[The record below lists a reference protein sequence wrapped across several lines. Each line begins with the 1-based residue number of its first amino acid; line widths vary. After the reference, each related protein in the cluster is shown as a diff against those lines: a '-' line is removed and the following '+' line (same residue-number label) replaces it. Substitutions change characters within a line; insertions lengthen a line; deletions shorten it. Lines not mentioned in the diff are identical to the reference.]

1 MCSSEP
7 KAESAKLGRLVTS
20 SFSLSVSRPLLGLFL
35 SFLAV
40 LFGLATGILIKK
52 TAVDVG
58 IVTTLF
64 YRFLFSIPLLCIYA
78 LYVRGGQ
85 FLQINQTKT
94 LALRIIFGGSGII
107 FWFLSIR
114 NMPFGQA
121 TALFQSAVIFV
132 TIFSPLML
140 GERIGIYRWSAVI
153 AGLSGVF
160 IVTDPFAGALSL
172 YALFGVCAAMSGAA
186 LSIVLRRLG
195 RGDAPASVAL
205 WYNGSGAIVA
215 GFVVFIMP
223 DLLDPVGGQLLY
235 DLILL
240 GVIGSALQI
249 CFTSAYRYSDAV
261 VVSSIRYLQIPL
273 SGMAGYLMFAEVM
286 NVTQIVGVIIIISSC
301 LVIAWREF
309 VRNRE
314 TTIAPE

>member
-1 MCSSEP
+1 MTD
-7 KAESAKLGRLVTS
+7 KADDFIEKLGLLVTPS
-20 SFSLSVSRPLLGLFL
+20 ISLSVSRPLLGLFL

-40 LFGLATGILIKK
+40 LLGLATGILIKK
-52 TAVDVG
+52 TGTDIG

-64 YRFLFSIPLLCIYA
+64 YRFLFSIPLLCAYA
-78 LYVRGGQ
+78 LYMRGRQ

-132 TIFSPLML
+132 TIFSPLLL
-140 GERIGIYRWSAVI
+140 GEKIGIYRWSAVI
-153 AGLSGVF
+153 AGLFGVF
-160 IVTDPFAGALSL
+160 IVTDPFSGDIS
-172 YALFGVCAAMSGAA
+172 YYTLFGVCAAMSGAA

-195 RGDAPASVAL
+195 KGDAPASIAL
-205 WYNGSGAIVA
+205 WYNGSGTIVA
-215 GFVVFIMP
+215 GLIVIVMP
-223 DLLDPVGGQLLY
+223 DLLDPVGGELLF

-261 VVSSIRYLQIPL
+261 VVSSMRYLQIPL
-273 SGMAGYLMFAEVM
+273 SGMAGFLMFAEVM
-286 NVTQIVGVIIIISSC
+286 SFTQILGVVIIISSC

-309 VRNRE
+309 IRNRE
-314 TTIAPE
+314 ATFAPE

>member
-1 MCSSEP
+1 MTD
-7 KAESAKLGRLVTS
+7 KADDFIEKLEFLVTPS
-20 SFSLSVSRPLLGLFL
+20 ISLSVSRPFLGLFL

-40 LFGLATGILIKK
+40 LLGLATGILIKK
-52 TAVDVG
+52 TGTDIG

-64 YRFLFSIPLLCIYA
+64 YRFLFSIPLLCAYA
-78 LYVRGGQ
+78 LYMRGRQ

-132 TIFSPLML
+132 TIFSPLLL
-140 GERIGIYRWSAVI
+140 GEKIGIYRWSAVI
-153 AGLSGVF
+153 AGLFGVF
-160 IVTDPFAGALSL
+160 IVTDPFSGNIS
-172 YALFGVCAAMSGAA
+172 YYTLFGVCAAMSGAA

-195 RGDAPASVAL
+195 KGDAPASIAL
-205 WYNGSGAIVA
+205 WYNGSGTIVA
-215 GFVVFIMP
+215 GLVVIYMP
-223 DLLDPVGGQLLY
+223 SLLDPVGGELLF

-261 VVSSIRYLQIPL
+261 VVSSMRYLQIPL
-273 SGMAGYLMFAEVM
+273 SGMAGFLMFAEVM
-286 NVTQIVGVIIIISSC
+286 SFTQILGVVIIISSC

-309 VRNRE
+309 IRNRE
-314 TTIAPE
+314 ATLAPE

>member
-1 MCSSEP
+1 MTD
-7 KAESAKLGRLVTS
+7 KADDFIEKLEFLVTPS
-20 SFSLSVSRPLLGLFL
+20 ISLSVSRPFLGLFL

-40 LFGLATGILIKK
+40 LLGLATGILIKK
-52 TAVDVG
+52 TGTDIG

-64 YRFLFSIPLLCIYA
+64 YRFLFSIPLLCAYA
-78 LYVRGGQ
+78 LYMRGRQ

-132 TIFSPLML
+132 TIFSPLLL
-140 GERIGIYRWSAVI
+140 GEKIGIYRWSAVI
-153 AGLSGVF
+153 AGLFGVF
-160 IVTDPFAGALSL
+160 IVTDPFSGDIS
-172 YALFGVCAAMSGAA
+172 YYTLFGVCAAMSGAA

-195 RGDAPASVAL
+195 KGDAPASIAL
-205 WYNGSGAIVA
+205 WYNGSGTIVA
-215 GFVVFIMP
+215 GLVVIFMP
-223 DLLDPVGGQLLY
+223 SLLDPVGGELLF

-261 VVSSIRYLQIPL
+261 VVSSMRYLQIPL
-273 SGMAGYLMFAEVM
+273 SGMAGFLMFAEVM
-286 NVTQIVGVIIIISSC
+286 SFTQILGVVIIISSC

-309 VRNRE
+309 IRNRE
-314 TTIAPE
+314 ATFAPE

>member
-1 MCSSEP
+1 MTD
-7 KAESAKLGRLVTS
+7 KADDFTEKLEFLVTPS
-20 SFSLSVSRPLLGLFL
+20 ISLSVSRPFLGLFL

-40 LFGLATGILIKK
+40 LLGLATGILIKK
-52 TAVDVG
+52 TGTDIG

-64 YRFLFSIPLLCIYA
+64 YRFLFSIPLLCAYA
-78 LYVRGGQ
+78 LYMRGRQ

-132 TIFSPLML
+132 TIFSPLLL
-140 GERIGIYRWSAVI
+140 GEKIGIYRWSAVI
-153 AGLSGVF
+153 AGLFGVF
-160 IVTDPFAGALSL
+160 IVTDPFSGNIS
-172 YALFGVCAAMSGAA
+172 YYTLFGVCAAMSGAA

-195 RGDAPASVAL
+195 KGDAPASIAL
-205 WYNGSGAIVA
+205 WYNGSGTIVA
-215 GFVVFIMP
+215 GLVVIFMP
-223 DLLDPVGGQLLY
+223 SLLDPVGGELLF

-261 VVSSIRYLQIPL
+261 VVSSMRYLQIPL
-273 SGMAGYLMFAEVM
+273 SGMAGFLMFAEVM
-286 NVTQIVGVIIIISSC
+286 SFTQILGVVIIISSC

-309 VRNRE
+309 IHNRE
-314 TTIAPE
+314 ATLAPE

>member
-1 MCSSEP
+1 MTD
-7 KAESAKLGRLVTS
+7 KADDFIEKLEFLVTPS
-20 SFSLSVSRPLLGLFL
+20 ISLSVSRPFLGLFL

-40 LFGLATGILIKK
+40 LLGLATGILIKK
-52 TAVDVG
+52 MGTDIG
-58 IVTTLF
+58 ILTTLF
-64 YRFLFSIPLLCIYA
+64 YRFLFSIPLLCAYA
-78 LYVRGGQ
+78 LYMRGRQ

-132 TIFSPLML
+132 TIFSPLLL
-140 GERIGIYRWSAVI
+140 GEKIGIYRWSAVI
-153 AGLSGVF
+153 AGLFGVF
-160 IVTDPFAGALSL
+160 IVSDPFSGDIS
-172 YALFGVCAAMSGAA
+172 YYTLFGVCAAMSGAA

-195 RGDAPASVAL
+195 KGDAPASIAL
-205 WYNGSGAIVA
+205 WYNGSGTIVA
-215 GFVVFIMP
+215 GLVVIFMP
-223 DLLDPVGGQLLY
+223 SLLDPVGGELLF

-261 VVSSIRYLQIPL
+261 VVSSMRYLQIPL
-273 SGMAGYLMFAEVM
+273 SGMAGFLMFAEVM
-286 NVTQIVGVIIIISSC
+286 SFTQILGVVIIISSC

-309 VRNRE
+309 IRNRE
-314 TTIAPE
+314 ATLAPE

>member
-1 MCSSEP
+1 MTD
-7 KAESAKLGRLVTS
+7 KADDFIEKLEFLVTPS
-20 SFSLSVSRPLLGLFL
+20 ISLSVSRPFLGLFL

-40 LFGLATGILIKK
+40 LLGLATGILIKK
-52 TAVDVG
+52 TGTDIG

-64 YRFLFSIPLLCIYA
+64 YRFLFSIPLLCAYA
-78 LYVRGGQ
+78 LYMRGRQ

-132 TIFSPLML
+132 TIFSPLLL
-140 GERIGIYRWSAVI
+140 GEKIGIYRWSAVI
-153 AGLSGVF
+153 AGLFGVF
-160 IVTDPFAGALSL
+160 IVSDPFSGDIS
-172 YALFGVCAAMSGAA
+172 YYTLFGVCAAMSGAA

-195 RGDAPASVAL
+195 KGDAPASIAL
-205 WYNGSGAIVA
+205 WYNGSGTIVA
-215 GFVVFIMP
+215 GLVVIFMP
-223 DLLDPVGGQLLY
+223 SLLDPVGGELLF

-249 CFTSAYRYSDAV
+249 CFTTAYRYSDAV
-261 VVSSIRYLQIPL
+261 VVSSMRYLQIPL
-273 SGMAGYLMFAEVM
+273 SGMAGFLMFAEVM
-286 NVTQIVGVIIIISSC
+286 SFTQILGVVIIISSC

-309 VRNRE
+309 IRNRE
-314 TTIAPE
+314 ATLAPE

>member
-1 MCSSEP
+1 MTD
-7 KAESAKLGRLVTS
+7 KADDFIEKLEFLVTPS
-20 SFSLSVSRPLLGLFL
+20 ISLSVSRPFLGLFL

-40 LFGLATGILIKK
+40 LLGLATGILIKK
-52 TAVDVG
+52 TGTDIG

-64 YRFLFSIPLLCIYA
+64 YRFLFSIPLLCAYA
-78 LYVRGGQ
+78 LYMRGRQ

-132 TIFSPLML
+132 TIFSPLLL
-140 GERIGIYRWSAVI
+140 GEKIGIYRWSAVI
-153 AGLSGVF
+153 AGLFGVF
-160 IVTDPFAGALSL
+160 IVSDPFSGDIS
-172 YALFGVCAAMSGAA
+172 YYTLFGVCAAMSGAA

-195 RGDAPASVAL
+195 KGDAPASIAL
-205 WYNGSGAIVA
+205 WYNGSGTIVA
-215 GFVVFIMP
+215 GLVVIFMP
-223 DLLDPVGGQLLY
+223 SLLDPVGGELLF

-261 VVSSIRYLQIPL
+261 VVSSMRYLQIPL
-273 SGMAGYLMFAEVM
+273 SGMAGFLMFAEVM
-286 NVTQIVGVIIIISSC
+286 SFTQILGVVIIISSC

-314 TTIAPE
+314 ATFAPE

>member
-1 MCSSEP
+1 MTD
-7 KAESAKLGRLVTS
+7 KADDFIEKLGFPVAPS
-20 SFSLSVSRPLLGLFL
+20 ISLSVSRPFLGLFL

-40 LFGLATGILIKK
+40 LLGLATGILIKK
-52 TAVDVG
+52 MGTDIG

-64 YRFLFSIPLLCIYA
+64 YRFLFSIPLLCAYA
-78 LYVRGGQ
+78 LYMRGRQ

-132 TIFSPLML
+132 TIFSPLLL
-140 GERIGIYRWSAVI
+140 GEKIGIYRWSAVI
-153 AGLSGVF
+153 AGLFGVF
-160 IVTDPFAGALSL
+160 IVTDPFSGDIS
-172 YALFGVCAAMSGAA
+172 YYTLFGVCAAMSGAA

-195 RGDAPASVAL
+195 KGDAPASIAL
-205 WYNGSGAIVA
+205 WYNGSGTIVA
-215 GFVVFIMP
+215 GLIVIVMP
-223 DLLDPVGGQLLY
+223 DLLDPVGGELLF

-261 VVSSIRYLQIPL
+261 VVSSMRYLQIPL
-273 SGMAGYLMFAEVM
+273 SGMAGFLMFAEVM
-286 NVTQIVGVIIIISSC
+286 SFTQILGVVIIISSC

-309 VRNRE
+309 IRNRE
-314 TTIAPE
+314 AILAPE

>member
-1 MCSSEP
+1 MTD
-7 KAESAKLGRLVTS
+7 KADDFIEKLEFLVTPS
-20 SFSLSVSRPLLGLFL
+20 ISLSVSRPFLGLFL

-40 LFGLATGILIKK
+40 LLGLATGILIKK
-52 TAVDVG
+52 TGTDIG

-64 YRFLFSIPLLCIYA
+64 YRFLFSIPLLCAYA
-78 LYVRGGQ
+78 LYMRGRQ

-132 TIFSPLML
+132 TIFSPLLL
-140 GERIGIYRWSAVI
+140 GEKIGIYRWSAVI
-153 AGLSGVF
+153 AGLFGVF
-160 IVTDPFAGALSL
+160 IVSDPFSGDIS
-172 YALFGVCAAMSGAA
+172 YYTLFGVCAAMSGAA

-195 RGDAPASVAL
+195 KGDAPASIAL
-205 WYNGSGAIVA
+205 WYNGSGTIVA
-215 GFVVFIMP
+215 GLVVIFMP
-223 DLLDPVGGQLLY
+223 SLLDPVGGGLLF

-240 GVIGSALQI
+240 WVIGSALQI

-261 VVSSIRYLQIPL
+261 VVSSMRYLQIPL
-273 SGMAGYLMFAEVM
+273 SGMAGFLMFAEVM
-286 NVTQIVGVIIIISSC
+286 SFTQILGVVIIISSC

-309 VRNRE
+309 IRNRE
-314 TTIAPE
+314 ATLAPE

>member
-1 MCSSEP
+1 MTD
-7 KAESAKLGRLVTS
+7 KADDFIEKLEFLVTPS
-20 SFSLSVSRPLLGLFL
+20 ISLSVSRPFLGLFL

-40 LFGLATGILIKK
+40 LLGLATGILIKK
-52 TAVDVG
+52 TGTDIG

-64 YRFLFSIPLLCIYA
+64 YRFLFSIPLLCAYA
-78 LYVRGGQ
+78 LYMRGRQ

-132 TIFSPLML
+132 TIFSPLLL
-140 GERIGIYRWSAVI
+140 GEKIGIYRWSAVI
-153 AGLSGVF
+153 AGLFGVF
-160 IVTDPFAGALSL
+160 IVSDPFSGDIS
-172 YALFGVCAAMSGAA
+172 YYTLFGVCAAMSGAA

-195 RGDAPASVAL
+195 KGDAPASIAL
-205 WYNGSGAIVA
+205 WYNGSGTIVA
-215 GFVVFIMP
+215 GLVVIFMP
-223 DLLDPVGGQLLY
+223 SLLDPVGGELLF

-261 VVSSIRYLQIPL
+261 VVSSMRYLQIPL
-273 SGMAGYLMFAEVM
+273 SGMAGFLMFAEVM
-286 NVTQIVGVIIIISSC
+286 SFTQILGVVIIISSC

-309 VRNRE
+309 IPNRE
-314 TTIAPE
+314 ATLAPE

>member
-1 MCSSEP
+1 MTD
-7 KAESAKLGRLVTS
+7 KADDFIEKLEFLVTPS
-20 SFSLSVSRPLLGLFL
+20 ISLSVSRPFLGLFL

-40 LFGLATGILIKK
+40 LLGLATGILIKK
-52 TAVDVG
+52 TGTDIG

-64 YRFLFSIPLLCIYA
+64 YRFLFSIPLLCAYA
-78 LYVRGGQ
+78 LYMRGRQ

-132 TIFSPLML
+132 TIFSPLLL
-140 GERIGIYRWSAVI
+140 GEKIGIYRWSAVI
-153 AGLSGVF
+153 AGLFGVF
-160 IVTDPFAGALSL
+160 IVSDPFSGDISF
-172 YALFGVCAAMSGAA
+172 YTLFGVCAAMSGAA

-195 RGDAPASVAL
+195 KGDAPASIAL
-205 WYNGSGAIVA
+205 WYNGSGTIVA
-215 GFVVFIMP
+215 GLVVIFMP
-223 DLLDPVGGQLLY
+223 SLLDPVGGELLF

-261 VVSSIRYLQIPL
+261 VVSSMRYLQIPL
-273 SGMAGYLMFAEVM
+273 SGMAGFLMFAEVM
-286 NVTQIVGVIIIISSC
+286 SFTQILGVVIIISSC

-309 VRNRE
+309 IRNRE
-314 TTIAPE
+314 ATLAPE

>member
-1 MCSSEP
+1 MTD
-7 KAESAKLGRLVTS
+7 KADDFIEKLEFLVTPS
-20 SFSLSVSRPLLGLFL
+20 ISLSVSRPFLGLFL

-40 LFGLATGILIKK
+40 LLGLATGILIKK
-52 TAVDVG
+52 TGTDIG

-64 YRFLFSIPLLCIYA
+64 YRFLFSIPLLCAYA
-78 LYVRGGQ
+78 LYMRGRQ

-132 TIFSPLML
+132 TIFSPLLL
-140 GERIGIYRWSAVI
+140 GEKIGIYRWSAVI
-153 AGLSGVF
+153 AGLFGVF
-160 IVTDPFAGALSL
+160 IVSDPFSGDIS
-172 YALFGVCAAMSGAA
+172 YYTLFGVCAAMSGAA

-195 RGDAPASVAL
+195 KGDAPASIAL
-205 WYNGSGAIVA
+205 WYNGSGTIVA
-215 GFVVFIMP
+215 GLVVIFMP
-223 DLLDPVGGQLLY
+223 SLLDPVGGELLF

-261 VVSSIRYLQIPL
+261 VVSSMRYLQIPL
-273 SGMAGYLMFAEVM
+273 SGMAGFLMFAEVM
-286 NVTQIVGVIIIISSC
+286 SFTQILGVVIIISSC

-309 VRNRE
+309 IRNRE
-314 TTIAPE
+314 ATFAPE

>member
-1 MCSSEP
+1 M
-7 KAESAKLGRLVTS
+7 TS
-20 SFSLSVSRPLLGLFL
+20 SISLPVPRPFLGLLL

-40 LFGLATGILIKK
+40 LLGLATGILIKK
-52 TAVDVG
+52 TATDVG
-58 IVTTLF
+58 MITTLF
-64 YRFLFSIPLLCIYA
+64 YRFLFSIPLLCAYA
-78 LYVRGGQ
+78 LYMRGGQ

-153 AGLSGVF
+153 VGLFGVF
-160 IVTDPFAGALSL
+160 IVTDPFAGELSF
-172 YALFGVCAAMSGAA
+172 YVLFGVCAAMSGAV

-205 WYNGSGAIVA
+205 WYNGSGTIVT
-215 GFVVFIMP
+215 GFVVIIMP

-261 VVSSIRYLQIPL
+261 VVSSMRYLQIPF
-273 SGMAGYLMFAEVM
+273 SGIAGYLMFAEVM
-286 NVTQIVGVIIIISSC
+286 TVTQILGVITIISSC

-314 TTIAPE
+314 TTIASE

>member
-1 MCSSEP
+1 MTD
-7 KAESAKLGRLVTS
+7 KADDFIEKLGFPVAPS
-20 SFSLSVSRPLLGLFL
+20 ISLSVSRPFLGLFL

-40 LFGLATGILIKK
+40 LLGLATGILIKK
-52 TAVDVG
+52 MGTDIG

-64 YRFLFSIPLLCIYA
+64 YRFLFSIPLLCAYA
-78 LYVRGGQ
+78 LYMRGRQ

-132 TIFSPLML
+132 TIFSPLLL
-140 GERIGIYRWSAVI
+140 GEKIGIYRWSAVI
-153 AGLSGVF
+153 AGLFGVF
-160 IVTDPFAGALSL
+160 IVTDPFSGDIS
-172 YALFGVCAAMSGAA
+172 YYTLFGVCAAMSGAA

-195 RGDAPASVAL
+195 KGDAPASIAL
-205 WYNGSGAIVA
+205 WYNGSGTIVA
-215 GFVVFIMP
+215 GLIVIVMP
-223 DLLDPVGGQLLY
+223 DLLDPVGGELLF

-240 GVIGSALQI
+240 GVIGAALQI

-261 VVSSIRYLQIPL
+261 VVSSTRYLQIPL
-273 SGMAGYLMFAEVM
+273 SGMAGFLMFAEVM
-286 NVTQIVGVIIIISSC
+286 NFTQILGVIIIISSC

-314 TTIAPE
+314 ATLAPE

>member
-1 MCSSEP
+1 VTD
-7 KAESAKLGRLVTS
+7 KADDFIEKLEFLVTPS
-20 SFSLSVSRPLLGLFL
+20 ISLSVSRPFLGLFL

-40 LFGLATGILIKK
+40 LLGLATGILIKK
-52 TAVDVG
+52 TGTDIG
-58 IVTTLF
+58 IITTLF
-64 YRFLFSIPLLCIYA
+64 YRFLFSIPLLCAYA
-78 LYVRGGQ
+78 LYMRGRQ

-132 TIFSPLML
+132 TIFSPLLL
-140 GERIGIYRWSAVI
+140 GEKIGIYRWSAVI
-153 AGLSGVF
+153 AGLFGVF
-160 IVTDPFAGALSL
+160 IVSDPFSGDIS
-172 YALFGVCAAMSGAA
+172 YYTLFGVCAAMSGAA

-195 RGDAPASVAL
+195 KGDAPASIAL
-205 WYNGSGAIVA
+205 WYNGSGTIVA
-215 GFVVFIMP
+215 GLVVIFMP
-223 DLLDPVGGQLLY
+223 SLLDPVGGELLF

-261 VVSSIRYLQIPL
+261 VVSSMRYLQIPL
-273 SGMAGYLMFAEVM
+273 SGMAGFLMFAEVM
-286 NVTQIVGVIIIISSC
+286 SFTQILGVVIIISSC

-309 VRNRE
+309 IRNRE
-314 TTIAPE
+314 ATLAPE

>member
-1 MCSSEP
+1 MTD
-7 KAESAKLGRLVTS
+7 KADDFIEKLEFLVTPS
-20 SFSLSVSRPLLGLFL
+20 ISLSVSRPFLGLFL

-40 LFGLATGILIKK
+40 LLGLATGILIKK
-52 TAVDVG
+52 TGTDIG

-64 YRFLFSIPLLCIYA
+64 YRFLFSIPLLCAYA
-78 LYVRGGQ
+78 LYMRGRQ

-132 TIFSPLML
+132 TIFSPLLL
-140 GERIGIYRWSAVI
+140 GEKIGIYRWSAVI
-153 AGLSGVF
+153 AGLFGVF
-160 IVTDPFAGALSL
+160 IVSDPFSGDIS
-172 YALFGVCAAMSGAA
+172 YYTLFGVCAAMSGAA

-195 RGDAPASVAL
+195 KGDAPASIAL
-205 WYNGSGAIVA
+205 WYNGSGTIVA
-215 GFVVFIMP
+215 GLVVIFMP
-223 DLLDPVGGQLLY
+223 SLLDPVGGELLF

-249 CFTSAYRYSDAV
+249 CFTSAYQYSDAV
-261 VVSSIRYLQIPL
+261 VVSSMRYLQIPL
-273 SGMAGYLMFAEVM
+273 SGMAGFLMFAEVM
-286 NVTQIVGVIIIISSC
+286 SFTQILGVVIIISSC

-309 VRNRE
+309 IRNRE
-314 TTIAPE
+314 ATFAPE

>member
-1 MCSSEP
+1 MTD
-7 KAESAKLGRLVTS
+7 KADDFIEKLEFLVTPS
-20 SFSLSVSRPLLGLFL
+20 ISLSVSRPFLGLFL

-40 LFGLATGILIKK
+40 LLGLATGILIKK
-52 TAVDVG
+52 TGTDIG

-64 YRFLFSIPLLCIYA
+64 YRFLFSIPLLCAYA
-78 LYVRGGQ
+78 LYMRGRQ

-132 TIFSPLML
+132 TIFSPLLL
-140 GERIGIYRWSAVI
+140 GEKIGIYRWSAVI
-153 AGLSGVF
+153 AGLFGVF
-160 IVTDPFAGALSL
+160 IVTDPFSGNIS
-172 YALFGVCAAMSGAA
+172 YYTLFGVCAAMSGAA

-195 RGDAPASVAL
+195 KGDAPASIAL
-205 WYNGSGAIVA
+205 WYNGSGTIVA
-215 GFVVFIMP
+215 GLVVIFMP
-223 DLLDPVGGQLLY
+223 SLLDPVGGELLF

-261 VVSSIRYLQIPL
+261 VVSSMRYLQIPL
-273 SGMAGYLMFAEVM
+273 SGMAGFLMFAEVM
-286 NVTQIVGVIIIISSC
+286 SFTQILGVVIIISSC

-309 VRNRE
+309 IRNRE
-314 TTIAPE
+314 ATFAPE

>member
-1 MCSSEP
+1 VTD
-7 KAESAKLGRLVTS
+7 KADDFIEKLEFLVTPS
-20 SFSLSVSRPLLGLFL
+20 ISLSVSRPFLGLFL

-40 LFGLATGILIKK
+40 LLGLATGILIKK
-52 TAVDVG
+52 TGIDIG

-64 YRFLFSIPLLCIYA
+64 YRFLFSIPLLCAYA
-78 LYVRGGQ
+78 LYMRGRQ

-132 TIFSPLML
+132 TIFSPLLL
-140 GERIGIYRWSAVI
+140 GEKIGIYRWSAVI
-153 AGLSGVF
+153 AGLFGVF
-160 IVTDPFAGALSL
+160 IVSDPFSGDIS
-172 YALFGVCAAMSGAA
+172 YYTLFGVCAAMSGAA

-195 RGDAPASVAL
+195 KGDAPASIAL
-205 WYNGSGAIVA
+205 WYNGSGTIVA
-215 GFVVFIMP
+215 GLVVIFMP
-223 DLLDPVGGQLLY
+223 SLLDPVGGELLF

-261 VVSSIRYLQIPL
+261 VVSSMRYLQIPL
-273 SGMAGYLMFAEVM
+273 SGMAGFLMFAEVM
-286 NVTQIVGVIIIISSC
+286 SFTQILGVVIIISSC

-309 VRNRE
+309 IRNRE
-314 TTIAPE
+314 ATFAPE

>member
-1 MCSSEP
+1 MTD
-7 KAESAKLGRLVTS
+7 KADDFIEKLEFLVTPS
-20 SFSLSVSRPLLGLFL
+20 ISLSVSRPFLGLFL

-40 LFGLATGILIKK
+40 LLGFATGILIKK
-52 TAVDVG
+52 TGTDIG

-64 YRFLFSIPLLCIYA
+64 YRFLFSIPLLCAYA
-78 LYVRGGQ
+78 LYMRGRQ

-132 TIFSPLML
+132 TIFSPLLL
-140 GERIGIYRWSAVI
+140 GEKIGIYRWSAVI
-153 AGLSGVF
+153 AGLFGVF
-160 IVTDPFAGALSL
+160 IVSDPFSGDIS
-172 YALFGVCAAMSGAA
+172 YYTLFGVCAAMSGAA

-195 RGDAPASVAL
+195 KGDAPASIAL
-205 WYNGSGAIVA
+205 WYNGSGTIVA
-215 GFVVFIMP
+215 GLVVIFMP
-223 DLLDPVGGQLLY
+223 SLLDPVGGELLF

-261 VVSSIRYLQIPL
+261 VVSSMRYLQIPL
-273 SGMAGYLMFAEVM
+273 SGMAGFLMFAEVM
-286 NVTQIVGVIIIISSC
+286 SFTQILGVVIIISSC

-309 VRNRE
+309 IRNRE
-314 TTIAPE
+314 ATLAPE

>member
-1 MCSSEP
+1 MTP
-7 KAESAKLGRLVTS
+7 LM
-20 SFSLSVSRPLLGLFL
+20 SLPVLRPFLGLFL

-40 LFGLATGILIKK
+40 LLGLFTGIIIKK
-52 TAVDVG
+52 TGTEVG

-64 YRFLFSIPLLCIYA
+64 YRFLFSIPLLCAYA
-78 LYVRGGQ
+78 LYMRGSQ

-94 LALRIIFGGSGII
+94 LAMRIIIGGSGII

-121 TALFQSAVIFV
+121 TALFQSAVIFI
-132 TIFSPLML
+132 TIFSPLLL
-140 GERIGIYRWSAVI
+140 GEKIGIYRWSAVI
-153 AGLSGVF
+153 TGLFGVF
-160 IVTDPFAGALSL
+160 IVTDPFSGQIS
-172 YALFGVCAAMSGAA
+172 YYTLFGVCAAMSGAA

-205 WYNGSGAIVA
+205 WYNGTGT
-215 GFVVFIMP
+215 VVMGLVVIMMP
-223 DLLDPVGGQLLY
+223 SLLDPVGGQLLF

-261 VVSSIRYLQIPL
+261 VVSSMRYLQIPL
-273 SGMAGYLMFAEVM
+273 SGVAGYLMFAEVM
-286 NVTQIVGVIIIISSC
+286 SIAQILGVIIIISSC

-309 VRNRE
+309 IRNRPSSL
-314 TTIAPE
+314 APEQP

>member
-1 MCSSEP
+1 MTD
-7 KAESAKLGRLVTS
+7 KADDFIEKLEFLVTPS
-20 SFSLSVSRPLLGLFL
+20 ISLSVSRPFLGLFL

-40 LFGLATGILIKK
+40 LLGLATGILIKK
-52 TAVDVG
+52 TGTDIG

-64 YRFLFSIPLLCIYA
+64 YRFLFSIPLLCAYA
-78 LYVRGGQ
+78 LYMRGRQ

-132 TIFSPLML
+132 TIFSPLLL
-140 GERIGIYRWSAVI
+140 GEKIGIYRWSAVI
-153 AGLSGVF
+153 AGLFGVF
-160 IVTDPFAGALSL
+160 IVTDPFSGDIS
-172 YALFGVCAAMSGAA
+172 YYTLFGVCAAMSGAA

-195 RGDAPASVAL
+195 KGDAPASIAL
-205 WYNGSGAIVA
+205 WYNGSGTIVA
-215 GFVVFIMP
+215 GLVVIFMP
-223 DLLDPVGGQLLY
+223 SLLDPVGGELLF

-261 VVSSIRYLQIPL
+261 VVSSMRYLQIPL
-273 SGMAGYLMFAEVM
+273 SGMAGFLMFAEVM
-286 NVTQIVGVIIIISSC
+286 SFTQILGVVIIISSC

-309 VRNRE
+309 IRNRE
-314 TTIAPE
+314 ATLAPE

>member
-1 MCSSEP
+1 MTD
-7 KAESAKLGRLVTS
+7 KADDFIEKLGLLVTPS
-20 SFSLSVSRPLLGLFL
+20 ISLSVSRPFLGLFL

-40 LFGLATGILIKK
+40 LLGLATGILIKK
-52 TAVDVG
+52 TGTDIG

-64 YRFLFSIPLLCIYA
+64 YRFLFSIPLLCAYA
-78 LYVRGGQ
+78 LYMRGRQ

-132 TIFSPLML
+132 TIFSPLLL
-140 GERIGIYRWSAVI
+140 GEKIGIYRWSAVI
-153 AGLSGVF
+153 AGLFGVF
-160 IVTDPFAGALSL
+160 IVSDPFSGDIS
-172 YALFGVCAAMSGAA
+172 YYTLFGVCAAMSGAA

-195 RGDAPASVAL
+195 KGDAPASIAL
-205 WYNGSGAIVA
+205 WYNGSGTIVS
-215 GFVVFIMP
+215 GLVVIFMP
-223 DLLDPVGGQLLY
+223 SLLDPVGGELLF

-261 VVSSIRYLQIPL
+261 VVSSMRYLQIPL
-273 SGMAGYLMFAEVM
+273 SGMAGFLMFAEVM
-286 NVTQIVGVIIIISSC
+286 SFTQILGVVIIISSC

-309 VRNRE
+309 IRNRE
-314 TTIAPE
+314 ATLAPE

>member
-1 MCSSEP
+1 
-7 KAESAKLGRLVTS
+7 VTPS
-20 SFSLSVSRPLLGLFL
+20 VSLPVSRPFLGLSL

-40 LFGLATGILIKK
+40 LLGLATGVLIKK
-52 TAVDVG
+52 TASDAG
-58 IVTTLF
+58 IATTLF
-64 YRFLFSIPLLCIYA
+64 YRFLFSIPLLLAYA
-78 LYVRGGQ
+78 VFVRGRY

-107 FWFLSIR
+107 FWFLSVR

-132 TIFSPLML
+132 TIFSPLLL
-140 GERIGIYRWSAVI
+140 GEKIGLYRWSAVI
-153 AGLSGVF
+153 VGLFGVF
-160 IVTDPFAGALSL
+160 IVTDPFAGDISF

-205 WYNGSGAIVA
+205 WYNGSGTIVA
-215 GFVVFIMP
+215 GLAVIMIP
-223 DLLDPVGGQLLY
+223 DLLDPVGGQLLL

-261 VVSSIRYLQIPL
+261 VVSSMRYLQIPL
-273 SGMAGYLMFAEVM
+273 SGIAGYLMFAEVM
-286 NVTQIVGVIIIISSC
+286 NITQILGVIIIISSC

-309 VRNRE
+309 VRNRA
-314 TTIAPE
+314 TPLLPE

>member
-1 MCSSEP
+1 MTD
-7 KAESAKLGRLVTS
+7 KADDFIEKLEFLVTPS
-20 SFSLSVSRPLLGLFL
+20 ISLSVSRPFLGLFL

-40 LFGLATGILIKK
+40 LLGLATGILIKK
-52 TAVDVG
+52 TGTDIG

-64 YRFLFSIPLLCIYA
+64 YRFLFSIPLLCAYA
-78 LYVRGGQ
+78 LYMRGRQ

-132 TIFSPLML
+132 TIFSPLLL
-140 GERIGIYRWSAVI
+140 GEKIGIYRWSAVI
-153 AGLSGVF
+153 AGLFGVF
-160 IVTDPFAGALSL
+160 IVTDPFSGNIS
-172 YALFGVCAAMSGAA
+172 YYTLFGVCAAMSGAA

-195 RGDAPASVAL
+195 KGDAPASIAL
-205 WYNGSGAIVA
+205 WYNGSGTIVA
-215 GFVVFIMP
+215 GLVVIFMP
-223 DLLDPVGGQLLY
+223 SLLDPVGGELLF

-261 VVSSIRYLQIPL
+261 VVSSMRYLQIPL
-273 SGMAGYLMFAEVM
+273 SGMAGFLMFAEVM
-286 NVTQIVGVIIIISSC
+286 SFTQILGVVIIISSC

-309 VRNRE
+309 IRNRE
-314 TTIAPE
+314 ATLAPE

>member
-1 MCSSEP
+1 MTD
-7 KAESAKLGRLVTS
+7 KADDFIEKLEFLVTPS
-20 SFSLSVSRPLLGLFL
+20 ISLSVSRPFLGLFL

-40 LFGLATGILIKK
+40 LLGLSTGILIKK
-52 TAVDVG
+52 TGTDIG

-64 YRFLFSIPLLCIYA
+64 YRFLFSIPLLCAYA
-78 LYVRGGQ
+78 LYMRGRQ

-132 TIFSPLML
+132 TIFSPLLL
-140 GERIGIYRWSAVI
+140 GEKIGIYRWSAVI
-153 AGLSGVF
+153 AGLFGVF
-160 IVTDPFAGALSL
+160 IVSDPFSGDIS
-172 YALFGVCAAMSGAA
+172 YYTLFGVCAAMSGAA

-195 RGDAPASVAL
+195 KGDAPASIAL
-205 WYNGSGAIVA
+205 WYNGSGTIVA
-215 GFVVFIMP
+215 GLVVIFMP
-223 DLLDPVGGQLLY
+223 SLLDPVGGELLF

-261 VVSSIRYLQIPL
+261 VVSSMRYLQIPL
-273 SGMAGYLMFAEVM
+273 SGMAGFLMFAEVM
-286 NVTQIVGVIIIISSC
+286 SFTQILGVVIIISSC

-309 VRNRE
+309 IRNRE
-314 TTIAPE
+314 ATFAPE

>member
-1 MCSSEP
+1 MTD
-7 KAESAKLGRLVTS
+7 KADDFIEKLEFLVTPS
-20 SFSLSVSRPLLGLFL
+20 ISLSVSRPFLGLFL

-40 LFGLATGILIKK
+40 LLGLATGILIKK
-52 TAVDVG
+52 TGTDIG

-64 YRFLFSIPLLCIYA
+64 YRFLFSIPLLCAYA
-78 LYVRGGQ
+78 LYMRGRQ

-132 TIFSPLML
+132 TIFSPLLL
-140 GERIGIYRWSAVI
+140 GEKIGIYRWSAVI
-153 AGLSGVF
+153 AGLFGVF
-160 IVTDPFAGALSL
+160 IVSDPFSGDIS
-172 YALFGVCAAMSGAA
+172 YYTLFGVCAAMSGAA

-195 RGDAPASVAL
+195 KGDAPASIAL
-205 WYNGSGAIVA
+205 WYNGSGTIVA
-215 GFVVFIMP
+215 GLVVIFMP
-223 DLLDPVGGQLLY
+223 SLLDPVGGELLF

-261 VVSSIRYLQIPL
+261 VVSSMRYLQIPL
-273 SGMAGYLMFAEVM
+273 SGMAGFLMFAEVM
-286 NVTQIVGVIIIISSC
+286 SFTQILGVVIIISSC

-309 VRNRE
+309 IRNRE
-314 TTIAPE
+314 ATLAPE

>member
-1 MCSSEP
+1 VTD
-7 KAESAKLGRLVTS
+7 KADDFIEKLEFLVTPS
-20 SFSLSVSRPLLGLFL
+20 ISLSVSRPFLGLFL

-40 LFGLATGILIKK
+40 LLGLATGILIKK
-52 TAVDVG
+52 TGTDIG

-64 YRFLFSIPLLCIYA
+64 YRFLFSIPLLCAYA
-78 LYVRGGQ
+78 LYMRGRQ

-132 TIFSPLML
+132 TIFSPLLL
-140 GERIGIYRWSAVI
+140 GEKIGIYRWSAVI
-153 AGLSGVF
+153 AGLFGVF
-160 IVTDPFAGALSL
+160 IVSDPFSGDIS
-172 YALFGVCAAMSGAA
+172 YYTLFGVCAAMSGAA

-195 RGDAPASVAL
+195 KGDAPASIAL
-205 WYNGSGAIVA
+205 WYNGSGTIVA
-215 GFVVFIMP
+215 GLVVIFMP
-223 DLLDPVGGQLLY
+223 SLLDPVSGELLF

-261 VVSSIRYLQIPL
+261 VVSSMRYLQIPL
-273 SGMAGYLMFAEVM
+273 SGMAGFLMFAEVM
-286 NVTQIVGVIIIISSC
+286 SFTQILGVVIIISSC

-309 VRNRE
+309 IRNRE
-314 TTIAPE
+314 ATLAPE

>member
-1 MCSSEP
+1 VTD
-7 KAESAKLGRLVTS
+7 KADDFIEKLEFLVTPS
-20 SFSLSVSRPLLGLFL
+20 ISLSVSRPFLGLFL

-40 LFGLATGILIKK
+40 LLGLATGILIKK
-52 TAVDVG
+52 TGTDIG

-64 YRFLFSIPLLCIYA
+64 YRFLFSIPLLCAYA
-78 LYVRGGQ
+78 LYMRGRQ

-132 TIFSPLML
+132 TIFSPLLL
-140 GERIGIYRWSAVI
+140 GEKIGIYRWSAVI
-153 AGLSGVF
+153 AGLFGVF
-160 IVTDPFAGALSL
+160 IVSDPFSGDIS
-172 YALFGVCAAMSGAA
+172 YYTLFGVCAAMSGAA

-195 RGDAPASVAL
+195 KGDAPASIAL
-205 WYNGSGAIVA
+205 WYNGSGTIVA
-215 GFVVFIMP
+215 GLVVIFMP
-223 DLLDPVGGQLLY
+223 SLLDPVGGELLF

-261 VVSSIRYLQIPL
+261 VVSSMRYLQIPL
-273 SGMAGYLMFAEVM
+273 SGMAGFLMFAEVM
-286 NVTQIVGVIIIISSC
+286 SFTQILGVVIIISSC

-309 VRNRE
+309 IRNRE
-314 TTIAPE
+314 ATLAPE

>member
-1 MCSSEP
+1 MTD
-7 KAESAKLGRLVTS
+7 KADDFIEKLEFLVTPS
-20 SFSLSVSRPLLGLFL
+20 ISLSVSRPFLGLFL

-40 LFGLATGILIKK
+40 LLGLATGILIKK
-52 TAVDVG
+52 TGTDIG

-64 YRFLFSIPLLCIYA
+64 YRFLFSIPLLCAYA
-78 LYVRGGQ
+78 LYMRGRQ

-132 TIFSPLML
+132 TIFSPLLL
-140 GERIGIYRWSAVI
+140 GEKIGIYRWSAVI
-153 AGLSGVF
+153 AGLFGVF
-160 IVTDPFAGALSL
+160 IVSDPFSGDIT
-172 YALFGVCAAMSGAA
+172 YYTLFGVCAAMSGAA

-195 RGDAPASVAL
+195 KGDAPASIAL
-205 WYNGSGAIVA
+205 WYNGSGTIVA
-215 GFVVFIMP
+215 GLVVIFMP
-223 DLLDPVGGQLLY
+223 SLLDPVGGELLF

-261 VVSSIRYLQIPL
+261 VVSSMRYLQIPL
-273 SGMAGYLMFAEVM
+273 SGMAGFLMFAEVM
-286 NVTQIVGVIIIISSC
+286 SFTQILGVVIIISSC

-309 VRNRE
+309 IRNRE
-314 TTIAPE
+314 ATLAPE

>member
-1 MCSSEP
+1 VTD
-7 KAESAKLGRLVTS
+7 KADDFIEKLEFLVTPS
-20 SFSLSVSRPLLGLFL
+20 ISLSVSRPFLGLFL

-40 LFGLATGILIKK
+40 LLGLATGILIKK
-52 TAVDVG
+52 TGTDIG

-64 YRFLFSIPLLCIYA
+64 YRFLFSIPLLCAYA
-78 LYVRGGQ
+78 LYMRGRQ

-132 TIFSPLML
+132 TIFSPLLL
-140 GERIGIYRWSAVI
+140 GEKIGIYRWSAVI
-153 AGLSGVF
+153 AGLFGVF
-160 IVTDPFAGALSL
+160 IVTDPFSGNIS
-172 YALFGVCAAMSGAA
+172 YYTLFGVCAAMSGAA

-195 RGDAPASVAL
+195 KGDAPASIAL
-205 WYNGSGAIVA
+205 WYNGSGTIVA
-215 GFVVFIMP
+215 GLVVIFMP
-223 DLLDPVGGQLLY
+223 SLLDPVGGELLF

-261 VVSSIRYLQIPL
+261 VVSSMRYLQIPL
-273 SGMAGYLMFAEVM
+273 SGMAGFLMFAEVM
-286 NVTQIVGVIIIISSC
+286 SFTQILGVVIIISSC

-309 VRNRE
+309 IRNRE
-314 TTIAPE
+314 ATFAPE

>member
-1 MCSSEP
+1 MTD
-7 KAESAKLGRLVTS
+7 KADDFIEKLEFLVTPS
-20 SFSLSVSRPLLGLFL
+20 ISLSVSRPFLGLFL

-40 LFGLATGILIKK
+40 LLGLATGILIKK
-52 TAVDVG
+52 TGTDIG

-64 YRFLFSIPLLCIYA
+64 YRFLFSIPLLCAYA
-78 LYVRGGQ
+78 LYMRGRQ

-132 TIFSPLML
+132 TIFSPLLL
-140 GERIGIYRWSAVI
+140 GEKIGIYRWSAVI
-153 AGLSGVF
+153 AGLFGVF
-160 IVTDPFAGALSL
+160 IVSDPFSGDIS
-172 YALFGVCAAMSGAA
+172 YYTLFGVCAAMSGAA

-195 RGDAPASVAL
+195 KGDAPASIAL
-205 WYNGSGAIVA
+205 WYNGSGTIVA
-215 GFVVFIMP
+215 GLVVIFMP
-223 DLLDPVGGQLLY
+223 SLLDPVGGELLF

-261 VVSSIRYLQIPL
+261 VVSSMRYLQIPL
-273 SGMAGYLMFAEVM
+273 SGMAGFFMFAEVTSF
-286 NVTQIVGVIIIISSC
+286 TQILGVVIIISSC

-309 VRNRE
+309 IRNRE
-314 TTIAPE
+314 ATLAPE

>member
-1 MCSSEP
+1 M
-7 KAESAKLGRLVTS
+7 
-20 SFSLSVSRPLLGLFL
+20 FL

-40 LFGLATGILIKK
+40 LLGLATGILIKK
-52 TAVDVG
+52 TGTDIG
-58 IVTTLF
+58 IITTLF
-64 YRFLFSIPLLCIYA
+64 YRFLFSIPLLCAYA
-78 LYVRGGQ
+78 LYMRGRQ

-132 TIFSPLML
+132 TIFSPLLL
-140 GERIGIYRWSAVI
+140 GEKIGIYRWSAVI
-153 AGLSGVF
+153 AGLFGVF
-160 IVTDPFAGALSL
+160 IVTDPFSGNISF
-172 YALFGVCAAMSGAA
+172 YTLFGVCAAMSGAA

-195 RGDAPASVAL
+195 KGDAPASIAL
-205 WYNGSGAIVA
+205 WYNGSGTIVA
-215 GFVVFIMP
+215 GLVVIFMP
-223 DLLDPVGGQLLY
+223 SLLDPVGGELLF

-261 VVSSIRYLQIPL
+261 VVSSMRYLQIPL
-273 SGMAGYLMFAEVM
+273 SGMAGFLMFAEVM
-286 NVTQIVGVIIIISSC
+286 SFTQILGVVIIISSC

-309 VRNRE
+309 IRNRE
-314 TTIAPE
+314 ATFAPE

>member
-1 MCSSEP
+1 MTD
-7 KAESAKLGRLVTS
+7 KADDFIEKLEFLVTPS
-20 SFSLSVSRPLLGLFL
+20 ISLSVSRPFLGLFL

-40 LFGLATGILIKK
+40 LLGLATGILIKK
-52 TAVDVG
+52 TGTDIG

-64 YRFLFSIPLLCIYA
+64 YRFLFSIPLLCAYA
-78 LYVRGGQ
+78 LYMRGRQ

-132 TIFSPLML
+132 TIFSPLLL
-140 GERIGIYRWSAVI
+140 GEKIGIYRWSAVI
-153 AGLSGVF
+153 AGLFGVF
-160 IVTDPFAGALSL
+160 IVYDPFSGDIS
-172 YALFGVCAAMSGAA
+172 YYSLFGVCAAMSGAA

-195 RGDAPASVAL
+195 KGDAPASIAL
-205 WYNGSGAIVA
+205 WYNGSGTIVA
-215 GFVVFIMP
+215 GLVVIFMP
-223 DLLDPVGGQLLY
+223 SLLDPVGGELLF

-261 VVSSIRYLQIPL
+261 VVSSMRYLQIPL
-273 SGMAGYLMFAEVM
+273 SGMAGFLMFAEVM
-286 NVTQIVGVIIIISSC
+286 SFTQILGVVIIISSC

-309 VRNRE
+309 IRNRE
-314 TTIAPE
+314 ATLAPE

>member
-1 MCSSEP
+1 MTD
-7 KAESAKLGRLVTS
+7 KADDFIEKLEFLVTPS
-20 SFSLSVSRPLLGLFL
+20 ISLSVSRPFLGLFL

-40 LFGLATGILIKK
+40 LLGLATGILIKK
-52 TAVDVG
+52 TGTDIG

-64 YRFLFSIPLLCIYA
+64 YRFLFSIPLLCAYA
-78 LYVRGGQ
+78 LYMRGRQ

-132 TIFSPLML
+132 TIFSPLLL
-140 GERIGIYRWSAVI
+140 GEKIGIYRWSAVI
-153 AGLSGVF
+153 AGLFGVF
-160 IVTDPFAGALSL
+160 IVSDPFSGDIS
-172 YALFGVCAAMSGAA
+172 YYTLFGVCAAMSGAA

-195 RGDAPASVAL
+195 KGDAPASIAL
-205 WYNGSGAIVA
+205 WYNGSGTIVA
-215 GFVVFIMP
+215 GLVVIFMP
-223 DLLDPVGGQLLY
+223 SLLDPVSGELLF

-261 VVSSIRYLQIPL
+261 VVSSMRYLQIPL
-273 SGMAGYLMFAEVM
+273 SGMAGFLMFAEVM
-286 NVTQIVGVIIIISSC
+286 SFTQILGVVIIISSC

-309 VRNRE
+309 IRNRE
-314 TTIAPE
+314 ATLAPE

>member
-1 MCSSEP
+1 MTD
-7 KAESAKLGRLVTS
+7 KADDFIEKLEFLVTPS
-20 SFSLSVSRPLLGLFL
+20 ISLSVSRPFLGLFL

-40 LFGLATGILIKK
+40 LLGLSTGILIKK
-52 TAVDVG
+52 TGTDIG

-64 YRFLFSIPLLCIYA
+64 YRFLFSIPLLCAYA
-78 LYVRGGQ
+78 LYMRGRQ

-132 TIFSPLML
+132 TIFSPLLL
-140 GERIGIYRWSAVI
+140 GEKIGIYRWSAVI
-153 AGLSGVF
+153 AGLFGVF
-160 IVTDPFAGALSL
+160 IVSDPFSGDIS
-172 YALFGVCAAMSGAA
+172 YYTLFGVCAAMSGAA

-195 RGDAPASVAL
+195 KGDAPASIAL
-205 WYNGSGAIVA
+205 WYNGSGTIVA
-215 GFVVFIMP
+215 GLVVIFMP
-223 DLLDPVGGQLLY
+223 SLLDPVGGELLF

-261 VVSSIRYLQIPL
+261 VVSSMRYLQIPL
-273 SGMAGYLMFAEVM
+273 SGMAGFLMFAEVM
-286 NVTQIVGVIIIISSC
+286 SFTQILGVVIIISSC

-309 VRNRE
+309 IRNRKA
-314 TTIAPE
+314 TLAPE